1 MKRRIYRAML
11 TLALGSVVLFAL
23 LSLLAAYFTF
33 AGDYK
38 ERLDSELSYMA
49 AALNQVDDQRGYL
62 DALGGENPN
71 HLGIPGRNGAL

>member
-33 AGDYK
+33 FNEAACHNEHTDSHKRQAVQVTKTCGD
-38 ERLDSELSYMA
+38 DSGKRI
-49 AALNQVDDQRGYL
+49 VKR
-62 DALGGENPN
+62 
-71 HLGIPGRNGAL
+71 

>member
-38 ERLDSELSYMA
+38 ERLDNELSYMA
-49 AALNQVDDQRGYL
+49 A
-62 DALGGENPN
+62 GGENPH